1 MVAYLALGARLC
13 VLLYLVYI
21 LPWTNAGHEVLYKY
35 KPGQNDLKPEDLAII
50 QFDSRPLDSYWNTSA
65 RWNKAYSEK
74 WGHQYYYLSNKGN
87 CRFGPHL
94 LAEPWC
100 KVKAMVVANKHEKLK
115 RAKAFLFLDSDVVIT
130 VNYSMT
136 SAIGYIQRDLHWNAT
151 EKPVALNQDGP
162 GWSCKFT
169 LNLGYSLCLNSGTVF
184 WMRSQAATDILED
197 WWLSS
202 GEQYKVR
209 NKFPSKWRVK
219 VSVTFSRVNIAT
231 YIRNYHNALATA
243 IIGCQCAMHT
253 FQIHFVCQYLRV
265 FC

>member
-1 MVAYLALGARLC
+1 MQKIRDYIHILVVLSYAL
-13 VLLYLVYI
+13 
-21 LPWTNAGHEVLYKY
+21 AGHEVLYKFAP
-35 KPGQNDLKPEDLAII
+35 KTNIDLKAQDLAII
-50 QFDSRPLDSYWNTSA
+50 QFDSRPLESYWNTSA

-74 WGHQYYYLSNKGN
+74 HSHQYYFLSNKGN

-94 LAEPWC
+94 LADPWC
-100 KVKAMVVANKHEKLK
+100 KVKAMAIANKLEKLK
-115 RAKAFLFLDSDVVIT
+115 HAKAFLFLDTDVVIT

-136 SAIGYIQRDLHWNAT
+136 TVLGYMRQDLKWNTT

-162 GWSCKFT
+162 GWSCKYT

-202 GEQYKVR
+202 GEQYKLR

-219 VSVTFSRVNIAT
+219 V
-231 YIRNYHNALATA
+231 
-243 IIGCQCAMHT
+243 
-253 FQIHFVCQYLRV
+253 
-265 FC
+265 